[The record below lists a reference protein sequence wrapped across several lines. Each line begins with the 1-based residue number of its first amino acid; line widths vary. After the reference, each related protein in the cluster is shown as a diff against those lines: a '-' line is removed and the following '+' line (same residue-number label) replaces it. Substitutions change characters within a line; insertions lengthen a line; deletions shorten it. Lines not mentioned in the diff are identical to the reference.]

1 MGWTGFH
8 PPNVCVQ
15 SLGTSLLTAVVF
27 WTELPHTQQSEPIVM
42 WGTTSEQPPP
52 RLARAQGTRVMLVTM
67 LPFTAS
73 SRHSVPPLGWSWWVL
88 RMGHRQA
95 GAHFFFSE
103 TTLRGAGLALPAVKH
118 PVNGGCDSSVK
129 WVAESNR

>member
-52 RLARAQGTRVMLVTM
+52 
-67 LPFTAS
+67 
-73 SRHSVPPLGWSWWVL
+73 
-88 RMGHRQA
+88 QA
-95 GAHFFFSE
+95 GKGSGYPGDARNNAPIYSLFQALGSSPWVELVGFEDGAQTSWGSFFFAE